1 MVLKFASH
9 IFTVFLYQLLSFCNI
24 LQILFKPG
32 IPFITVCSELIKLGR
47 TASYP
52 VDPKYGDAVWG
63 DFELVDELS
72 KLANVEVPEAVE
84 EIRSASVRHTA
95 ICEKDGMKDVV
106 RDFLKL

>member
-1 MVLKFASH
+1 MQH
-9 IFTVFLYQLLSFCNI
+9 
-24 LQILFKPG
+24 G
-32 IPFITVCSELIKLGR
+32 
-47 TASYP
+47 
-52 VDPKYGDAVWG
+52 G

-84 EIRSASVRHTA
+84 EIRSAPVRHTA